1 MSETR
6 ELVRLAKDHGTN
18 LNWQQVEAL
27 AAVCEV
33 LLAAHPVRE
42 CEFYDGCGAC
52 QRCPDAHPLDQDSTA
67 ARWCQ
72 PCRDRALLAECDRA
86 ARGEA

>member
-6 ELVRLAKDHGTN
+6 ELIETMKG
-18 LNWQQVEAL
+18 Q
-27 AAVCEV
+27 
-33 LLAAHPVRE
+33 HPARE

-52 QRCPDAHPLDQDSTA
+52 QRCPDSHPLDQDSTA
-67 ARWCQ
+67 TRWCQ
-72 PCRDRALLAECDRA
+72 PCRDRALLAECDAA